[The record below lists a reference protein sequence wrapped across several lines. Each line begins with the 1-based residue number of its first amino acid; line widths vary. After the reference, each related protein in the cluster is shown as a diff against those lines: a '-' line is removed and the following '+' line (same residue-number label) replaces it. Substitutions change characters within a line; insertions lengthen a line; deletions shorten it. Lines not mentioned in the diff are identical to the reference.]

1 MHSQAQ
7 ALWFENCLLFWT
19 QDTANSPLLLEIIVS
34 MSLCTNVQS
43 TSHFFWELLV
53 SMLACYLENSICG
66 CAWTN
71 NTARHEGYQ
80 AFDGVWVICV
90 PSWFLKVHILYP
102 QNVSSNTSYWNLLSY
117 LLGAQIVEGDS
128 WHFFNFFFLHRKILN
143 DCTEK
148 DLLTTL
154 FIILISF

>member
-1 MHSQAQ
+1 MGSLIRKVNQMQNYPSEFHAFPSSSIMIWELPAV
-7 ALWFENCLLFWT
+7 LDP
-19 QDTANSPLLLEIIVS
+19 DTANSPLLLEIIVF
-34 MSLCTNVQS
+34 MSLYTNVQS
-43 TSHFFWELLV
+43 MSRFFWEPLV
-53 SMLACYLENSICG
+53 SMLTWYLENSSICG

-102 QNVSSNTSYWNLLSY
+102 QNVSSNISYWNLLSY

-128 WHFFNFFFLHRKILN
+128 WHFCIFPFFTGKF
-143 DCTEK
+143 
-148 DLLTTL
+148 
-154 FIILISF
+154 